1 MRTTSNI
8 VGARTIEHVRLDR
21 FLEVFARR
29 PDRFAQDAR
38 RLCVA
43 LDARGFDLEIA
54 NPDLWRRRSGS
65 KNVAVEN
72 QFTCEVG
79 DVRTMGPEEE
89 LRLARR
95 IEFATIRL
103 NRALEQHGIDVKIK
117 DLVEGSTL
125 RPGISRRKRE
135 WHALRMEMVERNLYL
150 VLINVGQYRYTSA
163 ETSDLIQAAAATL
176 IRAVD
181 GFDWRRG
188 VLFRTYAVHWLKQG
202 FRNHLYNFNNTVHVP
217 IYLQKSR
224 KHVDAAIQRLG
235 DLHASVEDLARETG
249 LSRRVVASVRMTARR
264 TTSLDAPFD
273 GLEGTQTLADEL
285 SLRNDES
292 PYNSVIDDVAIE
304 SALEEALGKL
314 TARERYVVKMR
325 FGIGYERGHV
335 YSEVAKVL
343 GVSLERVRQILL
355 CALDKMR
362 TSQLRRT
369 LELLVT

>member
-1 MRTTSNI
+1 MKTQSNI
-8 VGARTIEHVRLDR
+8 VGARTIDHARLDK
-21 FLEVFARR
+21 FLQVFARR
-29 PDRFAQDAR
+29 PDRFAQDAM

-43 LDARGFDLEIA
+43 LDARGFDLEISDA
-54 NPDLWRRRSGS
+54 DLWRQGSRSR
-65 KNVAVEN
+65 NVAVEN
-72 QFTCEVG
+72 QFTSEVNE
-79 DVRTMGPEEE
+79 VRTMGSEEE

-103 NRALEQHGIDVKIK
+103 NRVLAQQGIEAQ
-117 DLVEGSTL
+117 DLVERSTM
-125 RPGISRRKRE
+125 PPAVRRRRRE

-150 VLINVGQYRYTSA
+150 VLLNVGPYRRTSA
-163 ETSDLIQAAAATL
+163 ETSDLLQAAAASL

-217 IYLQKSR
+217 VYLQKSR

-235 DLHASVEDLARETG
+235 DIHASVEELARETG
-249 LSRRVVASVRMTARR
+249 LSRRIVASVRKTARR
-264 TTSLDAPFD
+264 TTSLDAPYD
-273 GLEGTQTLADEL
+273 NLENAQTLADEL

-292 PYNSVIDDVAIE
+292 SYNGVVDDLAIE
-304 SALEEALGKL
+304 SALEKELGRL
-314 TARERYVVKMR
+314 TARERLVVKMR
-325 FGIGYERGHV
+325 FGIGYEHGHV
-335 YSEVAKVL
+335 YSEIAEVL

-355 CALDKMR
+355 CALDRMR